1 MSHADMN
8 NCSGFNEAAAAFS
21 WNSPKKA
28 INPYLDP
35 AEVAQVSALS
45 NLITLYAADNE
56 QEQLRREALSDQVW
70 ERYFFNESR
79 DPVQRE
85 MEQDKLI
92 SRAKLAHEQQR
103 FNPDMVI
110 LADVNAQPSHISK
123 PLMQRIEYFSSLGRP
138 KAYSRYLRETI
149 KPCLERLEHVRESQL
164 STSFRFMAS
173 HEGLDGLLILPEMS
187 QDQVKRLSTLVA
199 AHMSMCL
206 DAACGDLYA
215 TDDVKPEEIRKTWEK
230 VAAETLC
237 LDVIP
242 PAFEQLR
249 RKRNRRKPVPYELI
263 PGSLARM
270 LCADWWYRKLWK
282 MRCEWREEQLRAVCL
297 VSKKASP
304 YVSYEAVM
312 HKREQRRKS
321 LEFFR
326 SHELVNEDG
335 DTLDME
341 DVVNASSSN
350 PAHRRNE
357 MMACVKGLELIAEM
371 RGDCAV
377 FYTITCPSR
386 FHSTLNNGRPNPTWT
401 NATVRQSSDYLV
413 GMFAAFRKAMHK
425 AGLRWYGV
433 RVAEPHHDGTV
444 HWHLL
449 CFMRKKDR
457 RAITA
462 LLRKFAI
469 REDREEL
476 GNNTG
481 PRFKS
486 ELINP
491 RKGTPTS
498 YIAKYI
504 SKNIDGRGLAGEI
517 SKETGKSLRDNAEYV
532 NAWASLHRVQQFRFF
547 GIPGRQAYR
556 ELRLL
561 AGQAARQQGDKKA
574 GVPVL
579 DNPRLDA
586 ILAAADAGC
595 FATYIMKQGGVLVP
609 RKYHLIRTA
618 YEINEEPTAYGDHGI
633 RIYGIWSPIAE
644 GKICTHAVKWKMVR
658 KAVDVQEAVSGLLGA
673 LLSPIGLVVTAL
685 AGVAL
690 VVWKYWQPI
699 TAFLGG
705 VVEGFKAAAGPIS
718 AAFEPLKPVF
728 QWIGDK
734 VQALW
739 GWFTDLLTPVKSTS
753 AELQSAAAMG
763 RRFGEAL
770 AEGLNMVMH
779 PLDSLKSGVSWLLE
793 KLGIVS
799 KEAAKAKLPESVT
812 RQQPA
817 TVNADGKVMMP
828 SGGFPSW
835 GYGFAGMY
843 DSGGYIPRGQ
853 FGIVGENGPEIVN
866 GPANVT
872 SRRNTAALA
881 AVVAG
886 MMGVAAA
893 PAELPPLHPLALPAK
908 GGEAIVSR
916 AATVPLV
923 QRIEAP
929 TQIIIQTQ
937 PGQSA
942 QDIAREV
949 ARQLDERER
958 RLKAKA
964 RSNYSDQGGYDA

>member
-1 MSHADMN
+1 MTASKSISHHVQTTGGSD
-8 NCSGFNEAAAAFS
+8 EAALAFP

-28 INPYLDP
+28 VNPYFDP
-35 AEVAQVSALS
+35 ADVAPESALS

-56 QEQLRREALSDQVW
+56 HENLRREALSDEVW

-79 DPVQRE
+79 DPVHRD
-85 MEQDKLI
+85 MEQDRLI
-92 SRAKLAHEQQR
+92 GRARMAREQQR
-103 FNPDMVI
+103 VNPDLVI
-110 LADVNAQPSHISK
+110 LADVSAAPSHISK
-123 PLMQRIEYFSSLGRP
+123 PMLERIKFFHGLGRP

-149 KPCLERLEHVRESQL
+149 RPCLERLERTRESQV
-164 STSFRFMAS
+164 SASFRFMAS
-173 HEGLDGLLILPEMS
+173 HDGLDGLLILPEMN
-187 QDQVKRLSTLVA
+187 QEQVKRLSTQVA

-206 DAACGDLYA
+206 DTASGDLFVS
-215 TDDVKPEEIRKTWEK
+215 DDVKPEEIRKVWER
-230 VAAETLC
+230 VAAEVMR

-249 RKRNRRKPVPYELI
+249 RKKHRRNPVPYDLI

-297 VSKKASP
+297 VNKKASP
-304 YVSYEAVM
+304 YVSYEAVI

-335 DTLDME
+335 DSLDME
-341 DVVNASSSN
+341 DVINASASN

-386 FHSTLNNGRPNPTWT
+386 FHATLSNGRPNPKWS

-413 GMFAAFRKAMHK
+413 DTFAAFRKAMHK

-457 RAITA
+457 RSVTA

-504 SKNIDGRGLAGEI
+504 SKNIDGRGLANEI
-517 SKETGKSLRDNAEYV
+517 SKETGKSLRDNAEHV
-532 NAWASLHRVQQFRFF
+532 SAWASLHRVQQFRFF

-561 AGQAARQQGDKKA
+561 AGQAERRQDGSKA
-574 GVPVL
+574 GAPVL

-586 ILAAADAGC
+586 VLAAADVGC

-609 RKYHLIRTA
+609 RKHHLVRTA
-618 YEINEEPTAYGDHGI
+618 YELNEEPSAYGDHST

-644 GKICTHAVKWKMVR
+644 GRICTHAVKWKMVR
-658 KAVDVQEAVSGLLGA
+658 KAVDVQEATADQGA
-673 LLSPIGLVVTAL
+673 CAPWTRGNNCPPVENLSQ
-685 AGVAL
+685 AGGDL
-690 VVWKYWQPI
+690 PDIK
-699 TAFLGG
+699 TMD
-705 VVEGFKAAAGPIS
+705 KAALHEYLHGMSQKERRELTARLRLVKPQRKKAYKQTIS
-718 AAFEPLKPVF
+718 QHQRLRLEAELTSRGFDGSE
-728 QWIGDK
+728 QEI
-734 VQALW
+734 
-739 GWFTDLLTPVKSTS
+739 DLLLRGGS
-753 AELQSAAAMG
+753 
-763 RRFGEAL
+763 
-770 AEGLNMVMH
+770 
-779 PLDSLKSGVSWLLE
+779 
-793 KLGIVS
+793 I
-799 KEAAKAKLPESVT
+799 
-812 RQQPA
+812 
-817 TVNADGKVMMP
+817 P
-828 SGGFPSW
+828 SG
-835 GYGFAGMY
+835 AGLRIFY
-843 DSGGYIPRGQ
+843 R
-853 FGIVGENGPEIVN
+853 NGWLQEDD
-866 GPANVT
+866 
-872 SRRNTAALA
+872 
-881 AVVAG
+881 
-886 MMGVAAA
+886 
-893 PAELPPLHPLALPAK
+893 K
-908 GGEAIVSR
+908 W
-916 AATVPLV
+916 
-923 QRIEAP
+923 
-929 TQIIIQTQ
+929 
-937 PGQSA
+937 
-942 QDIAREV
+942 
-949 ARQLDERER
+949 RQWC
-958 RLKAKA
+958 
-964 RSNYSDQGGYDA
+964 